1 MGDSI
6 NDNVLDFNIG
16 RIPTFHH
23 VTIMPAAYG
32 RWQIVVELFHPDA
45 GLKSF
50 SALTTDSEQIDKVD
64 DFIRDGKIYKAY
76 LTAYNTISRH
86 IEDDIIVWLQRVYSS

>member
-32 RWQIVVELFHPDA
+32 RCQIVVELFHPDA

-50 SALTTDSEQIDKVD
+50 SALTTDSEQIDKVG

-76 LTAYNTISRH
+76 LTAYNTISHH
-86 IEDDIIVWLQRVYSS
+86 IEDDIIVWLQRV